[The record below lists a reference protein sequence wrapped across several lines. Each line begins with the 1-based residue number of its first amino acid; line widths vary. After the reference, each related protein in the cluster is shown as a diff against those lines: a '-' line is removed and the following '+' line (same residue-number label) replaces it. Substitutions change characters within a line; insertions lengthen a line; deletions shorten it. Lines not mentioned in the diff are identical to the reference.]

1 MIELPKWLR
10 KFQRISW
17 EPEILISGGI
27 LFTLFQAQS
36 TLIQIKNYL
45 YPLALQGL
53 NPTLG
58 FFTVGISALTI
69 GFSFHLIT
77 KAFWIALLALKS
89 VFPEGLNVT
98 KLNYS
103 EYFLKKESIDSSID
117 LTISKIGNTASLMFV
132 VSFLFLLM
140 SFGLGTY
147 MILVSGLLFLLPLEL
162 LPFYI
167 PISVFIFAPLIIPF
181 IDFITFGSL
190 KRGEISSK
198 IYYPYYKIISW
209 MTLSFLYRDILY
221 TLISNIPKRRL
232 VFFTLLF
239 IIPTTILVYYNIAGF
254 THRSTAINRWSF
266 WDDSAYNRSMV
277 IRKYENLR
285 NSDDPI
291 VRGTI
296 HGDVIN
302 EKHIKLYLRYQNWM
316 DWQLKDLADSNPTFS
331 DNQIINMYIAIEI
344 DNISIDSVSW
354 NYTRKMDINQFGI
367 VGFIPIPNLEYGRHV
382 IEVNTNEGFFLFT
395 APFWKE

>member
-1 MIELPKWLR
+1 MIEISKWLR

-36 TLIQIKNYL
+36 ALIQVKNYL
-45 YPLALQGL
+45 YPLGGPQL

-58 FFTVGISALTI
+58 FFAFGISALTV
-69 GFSFHLIT
+69 GFSLYLIL

-89 VFPEGLNVT
+89 VFPEGINVK

-103 EYFLKKESIDSSID
+103 ESFLRKVSIDSSLD
-117 LTISKIGNTASLMFV
+117 SNISKIGNTSSLMFV

-140 SFGLGTY
+140 FFGLGAYVVLITA
-147 MILVSGLLFLLPLEL
+147 LLFLFPLKL

-167 PISVFIFAPLIIPF
+167 PIAAVVFIPLIIPF
-181 IDFITFGSL
+181 IDFVTFGGL
-190 KRGEISSK
+190 KKGKISTK
-198 IYYPYYKIISW
+198 IYYPYYKLISW

-221 TLISNIPKRRL
+221 TLISNIPKIRL
-232 VFFTLLF
+232 VIFTLLF
-239 IIPTTILVYYNIAGF
+239 IIPTTILGYYNIAGF
-254 THRSTAINRWSF
+254 THRSTTINSWSF
-266 WDDSAYNRSMV
+266 WDDSTFNRSMV
-277 IRKYENLR
+277 NRKYENLR
-285 NSDDPI
+285 NPDDPI
-291 VRGTI
+291 VKGTI
-296 HGDVIN
+296 HSDVIS

-331 DNQIINMYIAIEI
+331 DNQIMNMYFDIEI

-354 NYTRKMDINQFGI
+354 NFTRKRNINQFGI
-367 VGFIPIPNLEYGRHV
+367 VGFIPIPDLKYGLHV
-382 IEVNTNEGFFLFT
+382 VEVNTNEGFLFT